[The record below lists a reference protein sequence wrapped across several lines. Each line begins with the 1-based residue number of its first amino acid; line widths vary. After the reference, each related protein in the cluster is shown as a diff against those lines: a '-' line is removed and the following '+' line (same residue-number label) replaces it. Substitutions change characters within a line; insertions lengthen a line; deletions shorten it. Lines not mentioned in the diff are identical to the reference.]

1 MNKKLILPVGLF
13 IIIIVL
19 AGIVFFV
26 PSNTLVAPT
35 NNTTGSQ
42 TPQKAEITDL
52 IGVDAPV
59 IGAKVSSPLTVSGAA
74 RGGWFFEA
82 SFPVELLDAQ
92 GKVIAQGPAQAQ
104 GEWMTTEFVPF
115 TMSLTFPTQSTGS
128 KGTLVLKKDN
138 PSGEPQNDRSLEVP
152 VVF

>member
-13 IIIIVL
+13 IIILTL

-26 PSNTLVAPT
+26 PSNKLVAPT
-35 NNTTGSQ
+35 NTNAPTQ
-42 TPQKAEITDL
+42 TAQKAEITDL

-59 IGAKVSSPLTVSGAA
+59 IGAKVSSPLMVTGAA
-74 RGGWFFEA
+74 RGTWFFEA
-82 SFPVELLDAQ
+82 SFPAELLDAQ
-92 GKVIAQGPAQAQ
+92 GKIIAQGPGQAQ

-115 TMSLTFPTQSTGS
+115 TLEFTFPAQPAGS

-138 PSGEPQNDRSLEVP
+138 PSGDPALDKSLEIP
-152 VVF
+152 VTF